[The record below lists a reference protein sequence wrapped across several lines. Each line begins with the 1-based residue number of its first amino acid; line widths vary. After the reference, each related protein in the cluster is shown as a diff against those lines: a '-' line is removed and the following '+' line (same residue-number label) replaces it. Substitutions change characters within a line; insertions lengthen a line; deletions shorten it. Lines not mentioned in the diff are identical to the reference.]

1 MRRNVRPWHV
11 RRIFPSAVLCVA
23 LCGVPVFAQQQPPE
37 NPPFPP
43 LALPTERTPT
53 LTQQAAV
60 PPAPVNV
67 PERVSLPAGTIL
79 NVVLETPLS
88 TRIAKKD
95 QKVTFRTVSPMRVS
109 EGLELPPDTAIQG
122 TVVEAKKPGGFG
134 RAGVIR
140 VKIDHV
146 KLTQNASMPLV
157 ARLQSAD
164 TDKQGRIRADSARGT
179 DLVEMA
185 QYTLTGTLLG
195 ARIGGGKGAGIGAG
209 AGALAAL
216 IIMMSRR
223 GPDVYLE
230 PGMPFVVVLDEPV
243 ELPGQE
249 VLNAQV
255 SYAKA
260 HPEAGADPAGNGNAV
275 DATMTIP
282 PNERPVLKRR
292 PKRP

>member
-1 MRRNVRPWHV
+1 MRRNVRPLPV
-11 RRIFPSAVLCVA
+11 RGVFPCAVLCLA
-23 LCGVPVFAQQQPPE
+23 LCSVPVLAQPPPPE
-37 NPPFPP
+37 NPRLPP
-43 LALPTERTPT
+43 LTLPTEWTPS
-53 LTQQAAV
+53 LIQQGTV
-60 PPAPVNV
+60 PPAAVNV
-67 PERVSLPAGTIL
+67 PERVSLPGGTIL

-88 TRIAKKD
+88 TRIAKKG

-109 EGLELPPDTAIQG
+109 EGLDIPPDTAIQG

-140 VKIDHV
+140 VKIDQFE
-146 KLTQNASMPLV
+146 LTQNVARPLV

-179 DLVEMA
+179 DMIEMA
-185 QYTLTGTLLG
+185 QYALTGTLLG
-195 ARIGGGKGAGIGAG
+195 ARIGGVKGAGIGAG

-216 IIMMSRR
+216 IILMARR

-230 PGMPFVVVLDEPV
+230 PGMPFVVVLDEAV

-249 VLNAQV
+249 VLDAKAN
-255 SYAKA
+255 YAKTHSEVTGGGTGNGSA
-260 HPEAGADPAGNGNAV
+260 ADPLL
-275 DATMTIP
+275 TIP

>member
-1 MRRNVRPWHV
+1 MRRKSRLWRM
-11 RRIFPSAVLCVA
+11 RRVFPSAVLCLVVYGA
-23 LCGVPVFAQQQPPE
+23 PVFAQHQPPE
-37 NPPFPP
+37 NPLLPP
-43 LALPTERTPT
+43 LTLPTERTPA
-53 LTQQAAV
+53 LPQQAAV
-60 PPAPVNV
+60 PPALVGV
-67 PERVSLPAGTIL
+67 PQRVTLPGGTIL

-88 TRIAKKD
+88 TRIAKKN
-95 QKVTFRTVSPMRVS
+95 QPVTFRTVSPIRVF
-109 EGLELPPDTAIQG
+109 EGIDIPPDTAIHG
-122 TVVEAKKPGGFG
+122 SVVEAKKPGGFG
-134 RAGVIR
+134 KAGVIR
-140 VKIDHV
+140 VKIEQV
-146 KLTQNASMPLV
+146 ELTQNAWVPLV

-164 TDKQGRIRADSARGT
+164 TDKQGRIRADSAHGT

-216 IIMMSRR
+216 IILMARR

-230 PGMPFVVVLDEPV
+230 PGMPFVVVLDEAV

-249 VLNAQV
+249 VVDAQV
-255 SYAKA
+255 SYTKA
-260 HPEAGADPAGNGNAV
+260 HPDASANAAGNGNAV
-275 DATMTIP
+275 DPTMTIP